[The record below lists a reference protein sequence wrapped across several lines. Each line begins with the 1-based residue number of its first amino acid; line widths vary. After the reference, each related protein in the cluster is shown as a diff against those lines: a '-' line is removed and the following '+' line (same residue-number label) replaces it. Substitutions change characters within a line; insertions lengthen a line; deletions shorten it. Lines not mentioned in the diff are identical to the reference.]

1 MSSLLFKL
9 TLGAASIC
17 CAYLVNQ
24 GLSIAQTPP
33 QAARPAITTISGK
46 AIFGIQGRT
55 VTTSDLIGGNR
66 SITSGSQGNGRD
78 GIRET
83 RDPASNLSF
92 ANAFQ
97 FEITTKFADRSRLVI
112 EAEGGN
118 GITNANS
125 NSPFSFNNSFT
136 KLGYIDN
143 TNNGLNITNLSYRWQ
158 ATDGLI
164 VIFAPTGA
172 NSFNIFKGANRPE
185 SFGKG
190 AISSFSRRNPI
201 INLGRPRGGIGYDW
215 QISDKMSSQGFY
227 SAATP
232 NIPSAGNGL
241 FGLNTLAVQLNL
253 APTNDVDLSLAYVN
267 SLTDNGALKAGV
279 GDDRISVSENAKF
292 ATNAIGATLSWRV
305 NPKLS
310 VGTWGG
316 YTSSNL
322 LNGSGNVSTTNWM
335 LFAKFP
341 DLFQAG
347 NLGGIYLGQPPKIT
361 ASNLISNGIGE
372 GNIPS
377 YLAGSSSSDAGG
389 QTGST
394 THLELFYQIQM
405 ASNLWVT
412 PGVIVIFN
420 PLHNAQNS
428 TITIGT
434 LRTTFNF

>member
-17 CAYLVNQ
+17 CSDLVNQ

-46 AIFGIQGRT
+46 AIFGIQDRT
-55 VTTSDLIGGNR
+55 
-66 SITSGSQGNGRD
+66 
-78 GIRET
+78 
-83 RDPASNLSF
+83 
-92 ANAFQ
+92 
-97 FEITTKFADRSRLVI
+97 
-112 EAEGGN
+112 
-118 GITNANS
+118 
-125 NSPFSFNNSFT
+125 
-136 KLGYIDN
+136 
-143 TNNGLNITNLSYRWQ
+143 
-158 ATDGLI
+158 
-164 VIFAPTGA
+164 
-172 NSFNIFKGANRPE
+172 
-185 SFGKG
+185 
-190 AISSFSRRNPI
+190 
-201 INLGRPRGGIGYDW
+201 
-215 QISDKMSSQGFY
+215 
-227 SAATP
+227 
-232 NIPSAGNGL
+232 
-241 FGLNTLAVQLNL
+241 
-253 APTNDVDLSLAYVN
+253 
-267 SLTDNGALKAGV
+267 
-279 GDDRISVSENAKF
+279 
-292 ATNAIGATLSWRV
+292 
-305 NPKLS
+305 

-361 ASNLISNGIGE
+361 DSNLISNGIGE

-377 YLAGSSSSDAGG
+377 YLTGSGGRDPGG

-428 TITIGT
+428 SITIGT